1 MKILRYMLVLS
12 MLLSVALT
20 ASAQIDRHDVR
31 AGNRKF
37 RKDNWKEA
45 DISYRKALVKD
56 STSVAANYN
65 LANTLYRQENYEEA
79 EKLMKKI
86 GDNASASANAADY
99 WYNTGDIAIA
109 KKDWQGAVNA
119 FKEALLKNPSDMDA
133 KENYIYAK
141 KMLENQQ
148 KNGGN
153 GDGQDNQDQNNQ
165 NQDQNQNGQD
175 QNGQDQNGQDQNGQD
190 QNKDQNKDQNNDQ
203 NKDGQ
208 NKDQNQNQNQNNDQG
223 NGGQQPQ
230 QGQQG
235 QEGKISPQQAQQMLR
250 AIQAK
255 EKETQ
260 DKVNK
265 EKADAL
271 KSRQKEKNW

>member
-153 GDGQDNQDQNNQ
+153 GDGQDNQNQNNQ
-165 NQDQNQNGQD
+165 NQDQNQNGQ
-175 QNGQDQNGQDQNGQD
+175 
-190 QNKDQNKDQNNDQ
+190 DQNKDQNNDQ

-208 NKDQNQNQNQNNDQG
+208 NKDQNRNQNQNNDQG

>member
-1 MKILRYMLVLS
+1 MKSFRYILVVS

-20 ASAQIDRHDVR
+20 AYAQVDRHDVR

-148 KNGGN
+148 KNGGGN

-165 NQDQNQNGQD
+165 
-175 QNGQDQNGQDQNGQD
+175 D
-190 QNKDQNKDQNNDQ
+190 QNKNGQDQNKDQNNDQ

-208 NKDQNQNQNQNNDQG
+208 NKDQDQNQNQNQNNGQG
-223 NGGQQPQ
+223 NGNQQSP
-230 QGQQG
+230 QG

>member
-1 MKILRYMLVLS
+1 MKSFRYILVVS

-20 ASAQIDRHDVR
+20 ASAQVDRHDVR

-148 KNGGN
+148 KNGGGN

-175 QNGQDQNGQDQNGQD
+175 QN
-190 QNKDQNKDQNNDQ
+190 KDQNNDQ
-203 NKDGQ
+203 NEDGQ
-208 NKDQNQNQNQNNDQG
+208 NKDQNQNQNNGQG
-223 NGGQQPQ
+223 NGNQQPP
-230 QGQQG
+230 QG

>member
-148 KNGGN
+148 KNGGGN

-165 NQDQNQNGQD
+165 NQDQNQNGQ
-175 QNGQDQNGQDQNGQD
+175 N
-190 QNKDQNKDQNNDQ
+190 QNKDQNNDQ

-208 NKDQNQNQNQNNDQG
+208 NNDQNQNQNQNNDQG
-223 NGGQQPQ
+223 NGSQQPQ

>member
-153 GDGQDNQDQNNQ
+153 GDGQDNQDQKNQ
-165 NQDQNQNGQD
+165 NQDQNQNGQ
-175 QNGQDQNGQDQNGQD
+175 
-190 QNKDQNKDQNNDQ
+190 DQNKDQNNDQ

-223 NGGQQPQ
+223 NGGQQP
-230 QGQQG
+230 QQG

>member
-1 MKILRYMLVLS
+1 

-20 ASAQIDRHDVR
+20 ASAQVDRHDVR

-148 KNGGN
+148 KNGGGK

-165 NQDQNQNGQD
+165 
-175 QNGQDQNGQDQNGQD
+175 D
-190 QNKDQNKDQNNDQ
+190 QNKNGQDQNKDQNNDQ

-208 NKDQNQNQNQNNDQG
+208 NKDGQNKDQDQNQNQNQNNGQG
-223 NGGQQPQ
+223 NGNQQSP
-230 QGQQG
+230 QG

>member
-1 MKILRYMLVLS
+1 MKSFRYILVVS

-20 ASAQIDRHDVR
+20 ASAQVDRHDVR

-148 KNGGN
+148 KNGGGN

-165 NQDQNQNGQD
+165 NQDQNQNK
-175 QNGQDQNGQDQNGQD
+175 NGQDQN
-190 QNKDQNKDQNNDQ
+190 ND
-203 NKDGQ
+203 Q
-208 NKDQNQNQNQNNDQG
+208 NKDQNQNQNQNNGQG
-223 NGGQQPQ
+223 NGSQQPL
-230 QGQQG
+230 QG